1 MRNTVVLGR
10 GVAWIPGQRIRIRY
24 RIRYVSRNSVS
35 VGAGRAGADT
45 SRMRAGAPK
54 KLSFKLRAAGGRPAA
69 LRPGS
74 THRAPWAWS
83 GSADGDGPS
92 VSGPR
97 SAPDRMT
104 DLRGC
109 VNKPRPGARWAL
121 AGRSLGADVI

>member
-1 MRNTVVLGR
+1 MASR
-10 GVAWIPGQRIRIRY
+10 GYLVSEYVFGTEFGTYRGIRY
-24 RIRYVSRNSVS
+24 RS
-35 VGAGRAGADT
+35 GPAAGAYT

-97 SAPDRMT
+97 SAPDRICAGVKIN
-104 DLRGC
+104 RG
-109 VNKPRPGARWAL
+109 PARAGPWRAAL
-121 AGRSLGADVI
+121 YGADVI